1 VHGDDAWEGA
11 RRVNSAYRI
20 DEEPDHHALT
30 SSASLRSEPLTDL
43 DAGLQGLPE
52 AALALDAAG
61 RIASVNVLASE
72 LVGHRREE
80 LAGAPIE
87 RIVRDTGPL
96 RALLAAREPVSR
108 RIVRLE
114 GRRADGVPFA
124 FEASVAVA
132 VDDEGCPGALCLLRE
147 LDHDDLAG
155 DAQRHFDLAFD
166 SAPIGMALFDTD
178 GRYLRVN
185 DALCALL
192 GRERSELLGMRD
204 QELTHPEDRQA
215 DLDAVGR
222 ILRGE
227 LAPWQCEKRF
237 VRPDGAIVWTI
248 ASLTFLRDADGH
260 PLSWF
265 GQFQDITGHRDAEEA
280 LRHERDF
287 SQTILG
293 AMHEGFALTQDG
305 EIVAVNDALCRLT
318 GFERRE
324 LVGARAPFPFWP
336 PELRAETAHWRDAMM
351 AAGGGALYLRLMRKN
366 GEHFEAEI
374 TAAPAGGAEDGAPGV
389 VTTFRDVSDR
399 RRQEAELARQAS
411 SDDLTGLLN
420 RRAFEGRLAEEVGR
434 AKHEDRPLSVALLDL
449 DHFKAVNDA
458 HGHPAGDRVL
468 VAAAKRLRGVARAAD
483 HLARVGGEEFAWIL
497 PGTDAIDAFEAVERA
512 RHAIVDTP
520 FGELGPVTLSIGL
533 CQLADAGS
541 AGELYRLADVAL
553 YAAKSRGRNRSVRHL
568 PGA

>member
-1 VHGDDAWEGA
+1 MHGDDAWEGA

-43 DAGLQGLPE
+43 DTGLEGLPE

-87 RIVRDTGPL
+87 RIVGDTGPL
-96 RALLAAREPVSR
+96 RALLAAGEPVSR

-124 FEASVAVA
+124 FEASVAVT
-132 VDDEGCPGALCLLRE
+132 VDDKGCPGALCLLRE
-147 LDHDDLAG
+147 LGHHDLAG
-155 DAQRHFDLAFD
+155 ETQRAFDVAFD
-166 SAPIGMALFDTD
+166 SAPIGMALLDTD
-178 GRYLRVN
+178 GQYLRVN

-192 GRERSELLGMRD
+192 GRERPELLGMRD
-204 QELTHPEDRQA
+204 HELTHPEDRQA
-215 DLDAVGR
+215 DHDAVGR
-222 ILRGE
+222 ILGGE
-227 LAPWQCEKRF
+227 LSPWQCEKRF

-248 ASLTFLRDADGH
+248 ASLTFLRDADGR

-324 LVGARAPFPFWP
+324 LVGTRAPFPFWP

-351 AAGGGALYLRLMRKN
+351 AAGGGEVYVRLMRKN
-366 GEHFEAEI
+366 GEHFDAEI
-374 TAAPAGGAEDGAPGV
+374 TAAPAGGPEDGAPGV

-420 RRAFEGRLAEEVGR
+420 RRAFEGRLAEEVAR
-434 AKHEDRPLSVALLDL
+434 AKHEARPLSVALLDL

-520 FGELGPVTLSIGL
+520 FGELGQVTLSIGL

-553 YAAKSRGRNRSVRHL
+553 YVAKSRGRNRSVRHL

>member
-1 VHGDDAWEGA
+1 MPV
-11 RRVNSAYRI
+11 
-20 DEEPDHHALT
+20 
-30 SSASLRSEPLTDL
+30 RSETRTNVHPALE
-43 DAGLQGLPE
+43 GLPE
-52 AALALDAAG
+52 AALVLDAAG
-61 RIASVNVLASE
+61 RIASVNALACE
-72 LVGHRREE
+72 LAGYGREE
-80 LAGAPIE
+80 LAGAPVE
-87 RIVRDTGPL
+87 RIVHDAGPL

-114 GRRADGVPFA
+114 GRRADGVPFT
-124 FEASVAVA
+124 FEASVAVT
-132 VDDEGCPGALCLLRE
+132 VDDEGQPGALCLLRE
-147 LDHDDLAG
+147 LDHDDLASE
-155 DAQRHFDLAFD
+155 AQRHFDLAFD
-166 SAPIGMALFDTD
+166 SAPIGMALFDTN

-185 DALCALL
+185 DSLCALL
-192 GRERSELLGMRD
+192 GRARSELLGRRD
-204 QELTHPEDRQA
+204 QELTHPDDRQA
-215 DLDAVGR
+215 DLDAVRR

-237 VRPDGAIVWTI
+237 IRPDGALVWTI
-248 ASLTFLRDADGH
+248 ANLTFLRDADGR

-280 LRHERDF
+280 LRHERDL
-287 SQTILG
+287 SQTILA
-293 AMHEGFALTQDG
+293 AMHEGFALTRDG

-318 GFERRE
+318 GFARQE
-324 LVGARAPFPFWP
+324 LVGTRAPFPFWP
-336 PELRAETAHWRDAMM
+336 PELRAEAGQRRDAMV
-351 AAGGGALYLRLMRKN
+351 AAGSGEVYLRLMRKN
-366 GEHFEAEI
+366 GERFDAEI
-374 TAAPAGGAEDGAPGV
+374 TAAPAHGPGDGAPGF

-420 RRAFEGRLAEEVGR
+420 RRAFEGRLAEEVAR

-468 VAAAKRLRGVARAAD
+468 VAAAKRLRAVARAAD

-497 PGTDAIDAFEAVERA
+497 PGTDAIDAFEAAERT

-520 FGELGPVTLSIGL
+520 FGELGHVTMSIGL

-541 AGELYRLADVAL
+541 ADELYRLADVAL
-553 YAAKSRGRNRSVRHL
+553 YEAKSRGRNCSVRHL
-568 PGA
+568 PVG